1 MVWLAALLEILA
13 FLEFLTSALGL
24 SLVLWSGLYYGLSLG
39 LQLDLMQ
46 AATLAGVVALILYFS
61 LE

>member
-24 SLVLWSGLYYGLSLG
+24 SLMLWSGLYYGLSLG

-46 AATLAGVVALILYFS
+46 AATLAGVVALIFYFR